1 MTINAPN
8 LWRLETP
15 GHEGWTRTARPGD
28 PDKYFMISADAH
40 ANEPTSLWHKRIDAR
55 YRDRLP
61 RVERNEKG
69 EVFQVSEGFRKTKV
83 REFEFEGEDAERA
96 QAGRD
101 PEQRLK
107 DMDRDGIDVEI
118 VFMNKGMAMWAT
130 PDPEFAQAM
139 CRVYNDWA
147 WEQFGPHKDRMVPM
161 ACIAAGDIPGS
172 LQEIERCARMGYRGV
187 CFPMKPVF
195 GPHDVDH
202 LNYNLPNFDPVW
214 ALLIETNLALTFHV
228 GTGRDPRAAKGN
240 GGAIINYVAH
250 ALSPAIEPV
259 ANLCSSSVFERF
271 PKLRFGI
278 VEAGIGWVPWVL
290 DAMDEAYVKHHMY
303 VRPKL
308 QGLPS
313 DYFKA
318 HGFASFQED
327 RSGLGL
333 MSEFG
338 LDDCFM
344 WGNDYPH
351 HEGTWPHSAEA
362 IERTMRG
369 LTDDQ
374 RAKVLGL
381 NAARLFNIDVP
392 AEKRQGRAA
401 G

>member
-1 MTINAPN
+1 MTVNAPN

-15 GHEGWTRTARPGD
+15 GHDGWARTARPGD
-28 PDKYFMISADAH
+28 PNKYFMVSADAH
-40 ANEPTSLWHKRIDAR
+40 VNEPGNIWVQRIEAK

-61 RVERNEKG
+61 RIEKNEQG
-69 EVFQVSEGFRKTKV
+69 ETFHVSEGFRKTRI
-83 REFEFEGEDAERA
+83 RESTFEGEDKERA
-96 QAGRD
+96 DAGRD

-118 VFMNKGMAMWAT
+118 QFMNKGIGMWAT

-139 CRVYNDWA
+139 CRVYNTWA
-147 WEQFGPHKDRMVPM
+147 WETFAAYQDRMVPM
-161 ACIAAGDIPGS
+161 ACISAGDIPGS
-172 LQEIERCARMGYRGV
+172 LVEIERCAKLGFRGV
-187 CFPMKPVF
+187 CFPMKPIF
-195 GPHDVDH
+195 GAHDVDH
-202 LNYNLPNFDPVW
+202 LNYNLPAFDPIW
-214 ALLIETNLALTFHV
+214 ALIQEAGLALTFHV

-259 ANLCSSSVFERF
+259 ANLCASGVFERF
-271 PKLRFGI
+271 PKLRFAI
-278 VEAGIGWVPWVL
+278 IEAGIGWVPWVL
-290 DAMDEAYVKHHMY
+290 DAMDEAYVKHHMW

-327 RSGLGL
+327 RSGLRL
-333 MSEFG
+333 MAEAG
-338 LDDCFM
+338 LDGCFM

-362 IERTMRG
+362 IERTMGG
-369 LTDDQ
+369 LTEDQ
-374 RAKVLGL
+374 RARVLGL
-381 NAARLFNIDVP
+381 NAARAFNLDVP
-392 AEKRQGRAA
+392 AAKRAIA
-401 G
+401 